1 MKKLLALCLSGLLL
15 TGCGGIHGPT
25 KVEHEFELE
34 LAEENALILSDG
46 TAVDRWQPSYVTY
59 NYYKLKDGT
68 ELLRENLP
76 CDPEKVYVS
85 GRESFDNLPENTAK
99 AISAYYEDL
108 GLLYDLETEV
118 EGAYQAYLSCREEG
132 EKFFSRVLGQ
142 STNLCASNETV
153 VYLETSVKLPL
164 DRRNGRYVT
173 EYDVG
178 AAFDRETGEVIP
190 VWDLFTLPEEDVK
203 ALIVEEFAPRSE
215 AERAEMLEK
224 LTADYLVFQPDSLNV
239 FFPQGVISTQA
250 HSSGVGIEYSEL
262 TGVLHDWAVP
272 DPMK

>member
-15 TGCGGIHGPT
+15 TGCGGIHGPV
-25 KVEHEFELE
+25 K
-34 LAEENALILSDG
+34 EEWEWKLKEEDALVLSDG
-46 TAVDRWQPSYVTY
+46 TAVDRWQKGYSGYDF
-59 NYYKLKDGT
+59 YKLKDGT
-68 ELLRENLP
+68 ELLREEHP
-76 CDPEKVYVS
+76 SGPENVYVG
-85 GRESFDNLPENTAK
+85 GRESFTSLPEHTAK

-118 EGAYQAYLSCREEG
+118 EGAYQEYLTCQTEG
-132 EKFFSRVLGQ
+132 EEFFSYYLGQ
-142 STNLCASNETV
+142 STSLCASNERV
-153 VYLETSVKLPL
+153 VYFLTSVTLPL
-164 DRRNGRYVT
+164 GGQCGMNYQ
-173 EYDVG
+173 VG

-190 VWDLFTLPEEDVK
+190 VWDLFALPEEDVK

-224 LTADYLVFQPDSLNV
+224 LTAEYLVFQPDSLNV

>member
-15 TGCGGIHGPT
+15 TGCGGIHGPV
-25 KVEHEFELE
+25 K
-34 LAEENALILSDG
+34 EEWEWKLKEEDALILSDG
-46 TAVDRWQPSYVTY
+46 TAVDRWQKGYSGYDF
-59 NYYKLKDGT
+59 YKLKDGT
-68 ELLRENLP
+68 ELLREEHP
-76 CDPEKVYVS
+76 SGPENVYVG
-85 GRESFDNLPENTAK
+85 GRESFTSLPEHTAK
-99 AISAYYEDL
+99 AISAYYDDM

-118 EGAYQAYLSCREEG
+118 EGAYQEYLTCQTEG
-132 EKFFSRVLGQ
+132 EEFFSYYLGQ
-142 STNLCASNETV
+142 STSLCASNERV
-153 VYLETSVKLPL
+153 VYFLTSVTLPL
-164 DRRNGRYVT
+164 GGQCGMNYQ
-173 EYDVG
+173 VG

-190 VWDLFTLPEEDVK
+190 VWDLFALPEEDVK
-203 ALIVEEFAPRSE
+203 AWIVEEFAPRSE

-262 TGVLHDWAVP
+262 TLVLRDWAVP

>member
-15 TGCGGIHGPT
+15 TGCGGIHGPV
-25 KVEHEFELE
+25 K
-34 LAEENALILSDG
+34 EEWEWKLKEEDALILSDG
-46 TAVDRWQPSYVTY
+46 TAVDRWQKGYSGYDF
-59 NYYKLKDGT
+59 YKLKDGT
-68 ELLRENLP
+68 ELLREEHP
-76 CDPEKVYVS
+76 SGPENVYVG
-85 GRESFDNLPENTAK
+85 GRESFTSLPEHTAK
-99 AISAYYEDL
+99 AISAYYDDM

-118 EGAYQAYLSCREEG
+118 EGAYQEYLTCQTEG
-132 EKFFSRVLGQ
+132 EEFFSYYLGQ
-142 STNLCASNETV
+142 STSLCASNERV
-153 VYLETSVKLPL
+153 VYFLTSVTLPL
-164 DRRNGRYVT
+164 GGQYGMNYQ
-173 EYDVG
+173 VG
-178 AAFDRETGEVIP
+178 AAFDRESGEVIP
-190 VWDLFTLPEEDVK
+190 VWDLFALPEEDVK

-224 LTADYLVFQPDSLNV
+224 LTAEYLVFQPDSLNV

>member
-15 TGCGGIHGPT
+15 TGCGGIHGPV
-25 KVEHEFELE
+25 K
-34 LAEENALILSDG
+34 EEWEWKLKEEDALVLSDG
-46 TAVDRWQPSYVTY
+46 TAVDRWQKGYSGYDF
-59 NYYKLKDGT
+59 YKLKDGT
-68 ELLRENLP
+68 ELLREEHP
-76 CDPEKVYVS
+76 SGPENVYVG
-85 GRESFDNLPENTAK
+85 GRESFTSLPEHTAK
-99 AISAYYEDL
+99 AISAYYDDM

-118 EGAYQAYLSCREEG
+118 EGAYQEYLTCQTEG
-132 EKFFSRVLGQ
+132 EEFFSYYLGQ
-142 STNLCASNETV
+142 STSLCASNERV
-153 VYLETSVKLPL
+153 VYFLTSVTLPL
-164 DRRNGRYVT
+164 GGQCGMNYQ
-173 EYDVG
+173 VG

-190 VWDLFTLPEEDVK
+190 VWDLFALPEEDVK

>member
-15 TGCGGIHGPT
+15 TGCGGIHGPV
-25 KVEHEFELE
+25 KEEWEWKLE
-34 LAEENALILSDG
+34 EEDALILSDG
-46 TAVDRWQPSYVTY
+46 TAVDRWQKGYSGYDF
-59 NYYKLKDGT
+59 YKLKDGT
-68 ELLRENLP
+68 ELLREEHP
-76 CDPEKVYVS
+76 SGPENVYVG
-85 GRESFDNLPENTAK
+85 GRESFTSLPEHTAK
-99 AISAYYEDL
+99 AISAYYDDM

-118 EGAYQAYLSCREEG
+118 EGAYQEYLTCQTEG
-132 EKFFSRVLGQ
+132 EEFFSYYLGQ
-142 STNLCASNETV
+142 STSLCASNERV
-153 VYLETSVKLPL
+153 VYFLTSVTLPL
-164 DRRNGRYVT
+164 GGQCGMNYQ
-173 EYDVG
+173 VG
-178 AAFDRETGEVIP
+178 AAFDRETGKVIP

-203 ALIVEEFAPRSE
+203 ALIVEKFAPRSE

>member
-15 TGCGGIHGPT
+15 TGCGGIHGPV
-25 KVEHEFELE
+25 K
-34 LAEENALILSDG
+34 EEWEWKLKEEDALILSDG
-46 TAVDRWQPSYVTY
+46 TAVDRWQKGYSGYDF
-59 NYYKLKDGT
+59 YKLKDGT
-68 ELLRENLP
+68 ELLREEHP
-76 CDPEKVYVS
+76 SGPENVYVG
-85 GRESFDNLPENTAK
+85 GRESFTSLPEHTAK
-99 AISAYYEDL
+99 AISAYYDDM

-118 EGAYQAYLSCREEG
+118 EGAYQEYLTCQA
-132 EKFFSRVLGQ
+132 EKTEFSSHLLGQ

-178 AAFDRETGEVIP
+178 AAFDRETGKVIP

>member
-15 TGCGGIHGPT
+15 TGCGGIHGPV
-25 KVEHEFELE
+25 K
-34 LAEENALILSDG
+34 EEWEWKLKEEDALILSDG
-46 TAVDRWQPSYVTY
+46 TAVDRWQKGYSGYDF
-59 NYYKLKDGT
+59 YKLKDGT
-68 ELLRENLP
+68 ELLREEHP
-76 CDPEKVYVS
+76 SGPENVYVG
-85 GRESFDNLPENTAK
+85 GRESFTSLPEHTAK
-99 AISAYYEDL
+99 AISAYYDDM

-118 EGAYQAYLSCREEG
+118 EGAYQEYLTCQTEG
-132 EKFFSRVLGQ
+132 EEFFSYYLGQ
-142 STNLCASNETV
+142 STSLCASNERV
-153 VYLETSVKLPL
+153 VYFLTSVTLPL
-164 DRRNGRYVT
+164 GGQCGMNYQ
-173 EYDVG
+173 VG
-178 AAFDRETGEVIP
+178 AAFDRETGKVIP

-224 LTADYLVFQPDSLNV
+224 LTAEYLVFQPDSLNV

-262 TGVLHDWAVP
+262 TGVLHDWVVP

>member
-15 TGCGGIHGPT
+15 TGCGGIHGPV
-25 KVEHEFELE
+25 K
-34 LAEENALILSDG
+34 EEWEWKLKEEDALILSDG
-46 TAVDRWQPSYVTY
+46 TAVDRWQKGYSGYDF
-59 NYYKLKDGT
+59 YKLKDGT
-68 ELLRENLP
+68 ELLREEHP
-76 CDPEKVYVS
+76 SGPENVYVG
-85 GRESFDNLPENTAK
+85 GRESFTSLPEHTAK
-99 AISAYYEDL
+99 AISAYYDDM

-118 EGAYQAYLSCREEG
+118 EGAYQEYLTCQTEG
-132 EKFFSRVLGQ
+132 EEFFSYYLGQ
-142 STNLCASNETV
+142 STSLCASNERV
-153 VYLETSVKLPL
+153 VYFLTSVTLPL
-164 DRRNGRYVT
+164 GGQYGMNYQ
-173 EYDVG
+173 VG
-178 AAFDRETGEVIP
+178 AAFDRESGEVIP
-190 VWDLFTLPEEDVK
+190 MWDLFALPEEDVK

-224 LTADYLVFQPDSLNV
+224 LTAEYLVFQPDSLNV

>member
-15 TGCGGIHGPT
+15 TGCGGIHGPV
-25 KVEHEFELE
+25 K
-34 LAEENALILSDG
+34 EEWEWKLKEEDALILSDG
-46 TAVDRWQPSYVTY
+46 TAVDRWQKGYSGYDF
-59 NYYKLKDGT
+59 YKLKDGT
-68 ELLRENLP
+68 ELLREEHP
-76 CDPEKVYVS
+76 SGPENVYVG
-85 GRESFDNLPENTAK
+85 GRESFTSLPEHTAK
-99 AISAYYEDL
+99 AISAYYDDM

-118 EGAYQAYLSCREEG
+118 EGAYQEYLTCQTEG
-132 EKFFSRVLGQ
+132 EEFFSYYLGQ
-142 STNLCASNETV
+142 STSLCASNERV
-153 VYLETSVKLPL
+153 VYFLTSVTLPL
-164 DRRNGRYVT
+164 GGQCGMNYQ
-173 EYDVG
+173 VG
-178 AAFDRETGEVIP
+178 AAFDRETGKVIP

-224 LTADYLVFQPDSLNV
+224 LTAEYLVFQPDSLNV